1 MYSDLMFCE
10 AINCVQSVEELYLP
24 DQSPVLNVILSPE
37 VNDHRRPELVDALE
51 NNTSRY
57 LVYFLKQHDCNTSIR
72 LHK

>member
-51 NNTSRY
+51 NNTSTY